1 MWHFRGSRHTLTS
14 PTHFLGSRS
23 PNPLWS
29 RYTPLDSRVADCVQ
43 LFCSPTTDAQH
54 PSFRQSASSTLCLS
68 LYIYISL
75 SLVGAVALRLQQ
87 HQPHRTLDAYRF
99 VCSLYLMR
107 QQDWCATAANTT
119 IFHVYC
125 VLGTGCW
132 SQTARRTA
140 FRLAVLVFVCRNIT
154 ASEYL
159 ARDWQWAV
167 DDDSRK
173 RLRSASS
180 HKLVVRRSRLK
191 TVGDRVFGEAA
202 TRDWNGLP
210 LDVTSSQ
217 SLIFN

>member
-43 LFCSPTTDAQH
+43 LFCSPTTDTQH

-68 LYIYISL
+68 LYLSLSL

-125 VLGTGCW
+125 MRARHWLLIPDCQTYCIPSGSSCVCLPQHHGIRISGERLTVGSRRW
-132 SQTARRTA
+132 LTKAPTIWVESQTG
-140 FRLAVLVFVCRNIT
+140 
-154 ASEYL
+154 
-159 ARDWQWAV
+159 
-167 DDDSRK
+167 
-173 RLRSASS
+173 RSALQTENSRRSS
-180 HKLVVRRSRLK
+180 LRRGCNSRLK
-191 TVGDRVFGEAA
+191 RLTSRCHLFTV
-202 TRDWNGLP
+202 
-210 LDVTSSQ
+210 
-217 SLIFN
+217 FNF

>member
-1 MWHFRGSRHTLTS
+1 MKECDI
-14 PTHFLGSRS
+14 LGGQDILWPLLHIFWGQDPQTPYDLDIHPWIHVSQTVFSCFAALRQIRS
-23 PNPLWS
+23 IRRSVSQPVLLS
-29 RYTPLDSRVADCVQ
+29 VS
-43 LFCSPTTDAQH
+43 
-54 PSFRQSASSTLCLS
+54 LC
-68 LYIYISL
+68 ISL

-159 ARDWQWAV
+159 ARDLQWTV
-167 DDDSRK
+167 DDDSGSVYN
-173 RLRSASS
+173 LR
-180 HKLVVRRSRLK
+180 
-191 TVGDRVFGEAA
+191 RVTNWLSGAP
-202 TRDWNGLP
+202 D
-210 LDVTSSQ
+210 
-217 SLIFN
+217 